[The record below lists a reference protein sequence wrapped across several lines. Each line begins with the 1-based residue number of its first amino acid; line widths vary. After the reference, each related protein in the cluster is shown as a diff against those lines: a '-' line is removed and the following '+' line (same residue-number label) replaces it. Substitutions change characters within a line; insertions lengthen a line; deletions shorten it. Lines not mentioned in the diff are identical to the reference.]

1 MNYESPEVH
10 NMFHYASPSSIMIIG
25 LKAQFRL
32 WFFLLA
38 IMYKNV
44 IFDQAKDVEYLVVF
58 NQDCGS

>member
-32 WFFLLA
+32 SFFLLA

-44 IFDQAKDVEYLVVF
+44 SADQAKDVEYLVVF